1 MASEEPPVYTLAE
14 GMPVRDPTSSVIL
27 KGPRGGLGLLADTQ
41 LIETLAHFPRERIP
55 ERVVHAKAAGAWGT
69 FECTHDITSWCSAAP
84 FRRIGKQTPVLARLS
99 TVAGEKGSS
108 DTLRDIRGFA
118 LKMKTEEGNW
128 DFVGNDLPVFFI
140 RDPAKFPSLNRSHK
154 RHPQTAV
161 ADASMF
167 WDFHNHNQEGA
178 HCLMQLFGPRGV
190 PASLRNVNGFGN
202 HTFKF
207 GKPEDGSYKY
217 VKIHF
222 KPDDGIKNLSQE
234 DAVRLAGEEPDYH
247 VKDVYNAIEKGD
259 YPSWTMMLQVMD
271 PKEAETYKWNIFD
284 ITKIW
289 PHKDYPLIPVGKL
302 TLNKNPDNHF
312 AEIEQAAFSPST
324 LIPGI
329 APSADLMLHARMFSY
344 PDAARYRVGPN
355 YQQLPLRSS
364 FRKVKSGPADV
375 AHSEWVGKV
384 QAYSSDVTDEDWE
397 QPRTLWK
404 MFKDN
409 GEDEVFLNNLSGHVN
424 KALPQVQKETAGMW
438 RNVDPEIGD
447 RLEEKLDKMNEKVD
461 HAKAPPSQR
470 VLAERMK

>member
-1 MASEEPPVYTLAE
+1 MFLERTWLINVSQLNPPCIPSLRVCPFKTQHLLLSFA
-14 GMPVRDPTSSVIL
+14 
-27 KGPRGGLGLLADTQ
+27 GPRFEAVASHCWQIHNLSRRWRISLESEFLNGTASLLINLNTTDN
-41 LIETLAHFPRERIP
+41 IS
-55 ERVVHAKAAGAWGT
+55 VVHAKAAGAWGT
-69 FECTHDITSWCSAAP
+69 FECTHDITDWCSAAP

-99 TVAGEKGSS
+99 TVAGERGSS

-161 ADASMF
+161 PDASMF

-178 HCLMQLFGPRGV
+178 HSLMQLFGPRGI

-207 GKPEDGSYKY
+207 GKPEDGSFKY

-247 VKDVYNAIEKGD
+247 IKDMYNSIERGD

-312 AEIEQAAFSPST
+312 QDIEQAAFSPST

-329 APSADLMLHARMFSY
+329 APSADIMLHARMFSY

-355 YQQLPLRSS
+355 YQQLPCNRPL
-364 FRKVKSGPADV
+364 
-375 AHSEWVGKV
+375 E
-384 QAYSSDVTDEDWE
+384 AYSPYQRDGPMRVDGNYGSDPDYGTLLNFA
-397 QPRTLWK
+397 QP
-404 MFKDN
+404 
-409 GEDEVFLNNLSGHVN
+409 G
-424 KALPQVQKETAGMW
+424 QC
-438 RNVDPEIGD
+438 
-447 RLEEKLDKMNEKVD
+447 
-461 HAKAPPSQR
+461 
-470 VLAERMK
+470 